1 MHQFRFD
8 KGLFIQEINKQYNML
23 VLFSLFFTILFFGII
38 WEEHMWDGFFQLGP
52 GFKVGSIAI
61 ENWNQWFI
69 FFTFIT
75 IYQVANVYMEETVGR
90 KIEKQ
95 HIEHA
100 KDTPRTSK
108 DILELIFYNIYRWLG
123 TIIHILVAVTRLDIW
138 LIIAVIDTLARAYMW
153 SNSPNGRRPRMFTM

>member
-1 MHQFRFD
+1 
-8 KGLFIQEINKQYNML
+8 ML

-61 ENWNQWFI
+61 ESWNQWFI
-69 FFTFIT
+69 FFSFIT
-75 IYQVANVYMEETVGR
+75 IYQIANVYMEETVGR

-138 LIIAVIDTLARAYMW
+138 LIIAFIDTLARAYMW